1 MGLGYLYKRIKNTRT
16 CSVAQLW
23 QTLQLHGLL
32 HPRLRCPSPAPR
44 ACSNSCSLSLWC
56 HPTIFSSVVPF
67 SSCLPSFPALGSFLI
82 SQLFASG
89 VQSIGASALATVLP
103 VNIQDW
109 FPLGLTGLLFFAVQ
123 GTLHLRTLQFLKY
136 LNKINPKY
144 IYITNPMAFQLTGL
158 SACFITIA
166 VGV

>member
-1 MGLGYLYKRIKNTRT
+1 MGLGYLYKRIMNTRT

-67 SSCLPSFPALGSFLI
+67 SSCLPSFLASGSFLI

-89 VQSIGASALATVLP
+89 VQSIRASALATVLP

-109 FPLGLTGLLFFAVQ
+109 LPLRWTVWISLLSQESSPAPQFKSVDPLMLSLLYGQTLTSIQDYWENHSFD
-123 GTLHLRTLQFLKY
+123 
-136 LNKINPKY
+136 
-144 IYITNPMAFQLTGL
+144 
-158 SACFITIA
+158 
-166 VGV
+166 